1 MNFILIIIL
10 VILSVDFIFN
20 RWLDNLNMKSW
31 RSTIPPEAEGVY
43 DEDRY
48 KKSRDYHLDSH
59 RLSRITSWFSFLLSV
74 VLLLIGFFGSV
85 DDFFRTYTEN
95 PLLLALMFFGALG
108 FASDVIS
115 TPFTLYGIFVIE
127 EKYGFNKMTW
137 KTFLTDKLKTYL
149 LAVIIG
155 GGLIALL
162 TYIYTL
168 TGSSFWLYALGVM
181 ALFMV
186 FSLMFY
192 TSLILPLFN
201 KLTPLAEGEL
211 KEAIKQYCAKAGF
224 NISSLFVMDGSK
236 RSSKANAFFSGLG
249 KRKKI
254 ILFDTLVEK
263 HTTDELVAVLAH
275 EVGHY
280 KKKHIR
286 SNLALGLV
294 QTTIMLFLLSLFL
307 NSESLSAA
315 LGASV
320 PSFHI
325 NILAFGLLYAPLS
338 EATGLLMN
346 YISRKHEY
354 EADAF
359 ATETFSGEPMKTA
372 LKKLSADNLSNL
384 TPHPLYI
391 FFHYSHPTL
400 LQRIK
405 AIDKTMAA
413 KTN

>member
-1 MNFILIIIL
+1 MNIILIIIL
-10 VILSVDFIFN
+10 VILVADFIFN

-31 RSTIPPEAEGVY
+31 SNTLPPEAEGIY
-43 DEDRY
+43 DEERY
-48 KKSRDYHLDSH
+48 KKSREYHQAH
-59 RLSRITSWFSFLLSV
+59 FRLSQITSWFSFLLSAT
-74 VLLLIGFFGSV
+74 LLLSGFFGQV
-85 DDFFRTYTEN
+85 DAFFRAYTEN
-95 PLLLALMFFGALG
+95 PVLLALLFFGSLG
-108 FASDVIS
+108 FLSDIIS
-115 TPFTLYGIFVIE
+115 LPFSLYGTFVIE
-127 EKYGFNKMTW
+127 EKFGFNKMTW
-137 KTFLTDKLKTYL
+137 KTFVADKLKTYL
-149 LAVIIG
+149 LAIIIG
-155 GGLIALL
+155 GGLLALL
-162 TYIYTL
+162 TYIYGL
-168 TGSSFWLYALGVM
+168 TGSSFWLYALGVIT
-181 ALFMV
+181 LFMV
-186 FSLMFY
+186 FSIMFY

-211 KEAIKQYCAKAGF
+211 KEAIKNYCSKAGF
-224 NISSLFVMDGSK
+224 NLSNLFVMDGSK

-286 SNLALGLV
+286 TNLVLGLI

-307 NSESLSAA
+307 DSESLSAA

-325 NILAFGLLYAPLS
+325 NILAFGLLYSPLS

-359 ATETFSGEPMKTA
+359 ATETYNGEPMKSA

-391 FFHYSHPTL
+391 FCHYSHPTL
-400 LQRIK
+400 LQRLK
-405 AIDKTMAA
+405 AIDQTIADEK
-413 KTN
+413 N

>member
-1 MNFILIIIL
+1 MNTILVIILIIL
-10 VILSVDFIFN
+10 FADFIFN

-31 RSTIPPEAEGVY
+31 SPEIPAEAQGIY
-43 DEDRY
+43 DEERY
-48 KKSRDYHLDSH
+48 KKSREYHLAHD
-59 RLSRITSWFSFLLSV
+59 RLSQISSWFSFLLSV
-74 VLLLIGFFGSV
+74 TLLLTGFFGKA
-85 DDFFRTYTEN
+85 DAFFRMYTEN
-95 PLLLALMFFGALG
+95 PVLLSLLFFGSLG
-108 FASDVIS
+108 FLSDIIS
-115 TPFTLYGIFVIE
+115 MPFSLYGIFVIE
-127 EKYGFNKMTW
+127 EKFGFNKMTW
-137 KTFLTDKLKTYL
+137 KTFLADKLKTYL
-149 LAVIIG
+149 LAIIIG
-155 GGLIALL
+155 GGLLALL

-168 TGSSFWLYALGVM
+168 TGTNFWLYALGVM
-181 ALFMV
+181 ILVMV

-211 KEAIKQYCAKAGF
+211 KEAIKNYCSKAGF
-224 NISSLFVMDGSK
+224 NLSNLFVMDGSK
-236 RSSKANAFFSGLG
+236 RSAKANAFFSGLG
-249 KRKKI
+249 KSKKI
-254 ILFDTLVEK
+254 ILFDTLIEK

-286 SNLALGLV
+286 SNLVLGLI
-294 QTTIMLFLLSLFL
+294 QTTVMLFLLSLFL
-307 NSESLSAA
+307 GSESLSAA

-325 NILAFGLLYAPLS
+325 NILAFGLLYSPLS
-338 EATGLLMN
+338 EAIGLLMN

-359 ATETFSGEPMKTA
+359 ATETYSGEPMKSA

-400 LQRIK
+400 LQRLG
-405 AIDKTMAA
+405 AIDKTVAG
-413 KTN
+413 KY